1 MKDLSPEERK
11 MFEDKNFS
19 FIATINKDGSP
30 QVTPTWVD
38 TDGKFILVNVNTTR
52 QKLKNVQT
60 DPRVAISLVDQ
71 ADPYKAIFVKG
82 KVVSIEK
89 GKVAEDHIDKMAKK
103 YIGQDKYPY
112 RGPGEQRVLLKI
124 EPLKITTR

>member
-30 QVTPTWVD
+30 QLSPTWVD

-103 YIGQDKYPY
+103 YIGQDKYPF